1 MLQTEGGYFLRFLL
15 SEVPEKKKGAVGVR
29 GMKLQRVTG
38 LSRFI
43 CLPTGVDTK
52 GSYQE
57 KEVSLNRLK
66 LNKRDGKG
74 RRHDYKAKRQKALAF
89 PRELCYAL

>member
-1 MLQTEGGYFLRFLL
+1 
-15 SEVPEKKKGAVGVR
+15 
-29 GMKLQRVTG
+29 MKLQKSDRIEQIYLFTD
-38 LSRFI
+38 
-43 CLPTGVDTK
+43 GVDTK

-74 RRHDYKAKRQKALAF
+74 RRHDYKAKAAKSACFSQRVV
-89 PRELCYAL
+89 LCSLID